1 MAAEAGLELP
11 IGLTEQKFM
20 QQLARIEAR
29 AIKAAQKMER
39 DFAQSNSRIAKSS
52 GEVSRQL
59 EGVFSRISRGAS
71 TSFTGMR
78 AGATAAV
85 AGVFAVLAA
94 LNKLGTYAQN
104 YRQVENRLRSL
115 GEYSDDA
122 AERLTAAAIRSRTGL
137 TDMADGVARIQK
149 ATGAGFDETI
159 RRVETLNKLLT
170 MGGASGGEVGSVML
184 QLSQALSS
192 GVLQGDELRSLRE
205 SAPVEF
211 LDALAKAAGGTRDQ
225 LKQMGEEGKLT
236 SAVITQALDSMAETA
251 DAGFA
256 RMAPTVA
263 DGWTNITTAL
273 TTFLGRAD
281 EGLGTTA
288 GLAEGMMRL
297 GDWLSSNADLAE
309 EFGISVQAALG
320 TFDEYANAAMAALNA
335 LSDYL
340 GGTLREAIYGPGEAF
355 TLTSETAGDA
365 IQAIIDALAVM
376 NGALEGTADAVTE
389 AFLKIPDAITGA
401 LQAAINAVIAAV
413 ETMVNTVLE
422 GVRSVAAQV
431 DVLTGAVAGLTGGQG
446 TNLAGGIG
454 NVSLPR
460 ATGLA
465 SNYSSRSVSDAYNSG
480 YERGSGTVYEAV
492 DAVEGF
498 FDGVSENYQRRRAE
512 LQQAADEA
520 DQTPDGVTTPPAPG
534 ASSGDSGPS
543 KKGGKGRKGAKGK
556 KEKTAEDILTLGDD
570 DVRDLERQISLI
582 GKTTEEV
589 ARAKAAWAMLDAAK
603 KAGVKVDDELNQKIQ
618 DQAGKI
624 GELSKQLEQ
633 AELAQQQFDQ
643 AVDGIADAFA
653 GALVAGESL
662 RDGLAQVFKQIASD
676 ILSSGIRNAIS
687 GQFSGGSLWGS
698 ILGALGFG
706 GGDPLTAALRGAG
719 LPARANGG
727 PVTAGQMYMTGERG
741 PEPFVPA
748 VNGRILSVAQ
758 AQAALR
764 GGQSGGSFS
773 FNPTIN
779 VGGNVTQDDIA
790 RIHQVMEVERKNFIQ
805 NVRRAQAEIGQRY
818 N

>member
-320 TFDEYANAAMAALNA
+320 TFDEYANSAMAALNA

-376 NGALEGTADAVTE
+376 NGALEGTADAVSE

-413 ETMVNTVLE
+413 ESMVNTVLG
-422 GVRSVAAQV
+422 GVRNVAAQV
-431 DVLTGAVAGLTGGQG
+431 DALTGSVAGLTGGQG

-480 YERGSGTVYEAV
+480 YDRGSGTVYEAV

-512 LQQAADEA
+512 LQQAAEEA
-520 DQTPDGVTTPPAPG
+520 DQTPPGVTPPPPPG
-534 ASSGDSGPS
+534 TSDSGGAGG
-543 KKGGKGRKGAKGK
+543 KGKKGRKGAKGK
-556 KEKTAEDILTLGDD
+556 KEKTAADVLGVGEE
-570 DVRDLERQISLI
+570 DVRDLERKIQLI
-582 GKTTEEV
+582 GLTSKEV
-589 ARAKAAWAMLDAAK
+589 ATLQAKWAMLDAAK
-603 KAGVKVDDELNQKIQ
+603 KAGVKVDDELN
-618 DQAGKI
+618 GKI
-624 GELSKQLEQ
+624 DAQAEKIGQLTKQLEQ

-676 ILSSGIRNAIS
+676 ILSSGIRNALS
-687 GQFSGGSLWGS
+687 GQFSGGGLWGS
-698 ILGALGFG
+698 ILGAFGFG

-727 PVTAGQMYMTGERG
+727 PVAAGQMYLTGERG

-764 GGQSGGSFS
+764 GGQSGGGFS